1 MRDRQSINI
10 LDITFLLI
18 LLSTILIDKIRSKEA
33 IISTIFAK
41 IKFLLAPSLILVT
54 LAGVIAGG
62 MLSWI
67 GVALLGV
74 GVIVDTILR
83 KQASSSMH
91 KEDGTT
97 KASPTF
103 QNMVMYLMLPVFVLL
118 QLALAWR
125 VYGFMTGVPV
135 EITATWFGLI
145 PVYSGIT
152 SLDLIGAVLST
163 GIFAGIGIIY
173 GHELS
178 HCKGFAFI
186 ISRMTMGLSGSAHFC
201 YAHVYNHHL
210 ELASEDDPATAPR
223 GRTIY
228 GHYPLSYLGQSK
240 FLYNM
245 EKERL
250 SRMGVPF
257 ISWQNRWIR
266 GYMMSVPSAVLF
278 FMAGGWIGIAALA
291 TVWVISN
298 FELEALNYL
307 EHYGL
312 IRVKDQPIDYRHNWD
327 NNTLFTSWFFI
338 EIGRQADHHDRGET
352 HFWELEN
359 VGAPNTGWGYFTI
372 FALALVPP
380 LWHWYM
386 RKRLATWDEK
396 FATAEE
402 KGIANRINKEVGYE
416 GTSFK
421 GDELSFPVEN

>member
-1 MRDRQSINI
+1 MRTKEAIM
-10 LDITFLLI
+10 
-18 LLSTILIDKIRSKEA
+18 STILA
-33 IISTIFAK
+33 N
-41 IKFLLAPSLILVT
+41 IKYLLAPSLILVT
-54 LAGVIAGG
+54 FFGVLAGGL
-62 MLSWI
+62 LSWI

-74 GVIVDTILR
+74 GVVVDTILR
-83 KQASSSMH
+83 KQASSAMH
-91 KEDGTT
+91 KDDGTT
-97 KASPTF
+97 KASPAF
-103 QNMVMYLMLPVFVLL
+103 QNMVMYFMLPVFVLL

-125 VYGFMTGVPV
+125 VNGFMTGVPV
-135 EITATWFGLI
+135 EVTSTWFNLI

-250 SRMGVPF
+250 SRMGVSF

-266 GYMMSVPSAVLF
+266 GYLMAVPTVTLF
-278 FMAGGWIGIAALA
+278 FMAGGWIGMAVLA
-291 TVWVISN
+291 TVWGISN

-327 NNTLFTSWFFI
+327 NSTCFTAWFFI

-359 VGAPNTGWGYFTI
+359 VGCPNTGWGYFVVFFI
-372 FALALVPP
+372 ALVPP
-380 LWHWYM
+380 IWHWYM
-386 RKRLATWDEK
+386 RKRLAAWDTH
-396 FATAEE
+396 FATDEE
-402 KGIANRINKEVGYE
+402 KAIAARINKEVGYE
-416 GTSFK
+416 GTPFS
-421 GDELSFPVEN
+421 GDVLQDAGNVDLGLRSAKK

>member
-1 MRDRQSINI
+1 MQTKEAIM
-10 LDITFLLI
+10 
-18 LLSTILIDKIRSKEA
+18 STILA
-33 IISTIFAK
+33 N
-41 IKFLLAPSLILVT
+41 IKYLLAPSLILVT
-54 LAGVIAGG
+54 FFGVLAGGL
-62 MLSWI
+62 LSWI

-74 GVIVDTILR
+74 GVVVDTVLR
-83 KQASSSMH
+83 RQASSSMH
-91 KEDGTT
+91 KDDGTT

-103 QNMVMYLMLPVFVLL
+103 QNMVMYFMLPVFVLL

-125 VYGFMTGVPV
+125 VNGFMTGVPV
-135 EITATWFGLI
+135 EVVSTWFNLI

-228 GHYPLSYLGQSK
+228 GHYLLSYLGQSK
-240 FLYNM
+240 FVFNM

-250 SRMGVPF
+250 SRMGVSF

-266 GYMMSVPSAVLF
+266 GYLMSIPSAVLF

-312 IRVKDQPIDYRHNWD
+312 VRVKDQPIDYRHNWD

-386 RKRLATWDEK
+386 RKRLATWDAK

-402 KGIANRINKEVGYE
+402 KGISARINKEVGYE

-421 GDELSFPVEN
+421 DDELSFPVEN

>member
-1 MRDRQSINI
+1 MR
-10 LDITFLLI
+10 T
-18 LLSTILIDKIRSKEA
+18 KEA
-33 IISTIFAK
+33 IMSTIFAN
-41 IKFLLAPSLILVT
+41 IMYLLAPSLILVT

-97 KASPTF
+97 KANPTF
-103 QNMVMYLMLPVFVLL
+103 QNLVMYMMLPVFVLL

-228 GHYPLSYLGQSK
+228 GHYLLSYLGQSK
-240 FLYNM
+240 FVFNM

-402 KGIANRINKEVGYE
+402 KGIANRINNEVGYK

>member
-1 MRDRQSINI
+1 M
-10 LDITFLLI
+10 
-18 LLSTILIDKIRSKEA
+18 STILA
-33 IISTIFAK
+33 N
-41 IKFLLAPSLILVT
+41 IKYLLAPSLILVT
-54 LAGVIAGG
+54 FFGVLAGGL
-62 MLSWI
+62 LSWI

-74 GVIVDTILR
+74 GVVVDTILR
-83 KQASSSMH
+83 KQASSAMH
-91 KEDGTT
+91 KDDGTT
-97 KASPTF
+97 KASPAF
-103 QNMVMYLMLPVFVLL
+103 QNMVMYFMLPVFVLL

-125 VYGFMTGVPV
+125 VNGFMTGVPV
-135 EITATWFGLI
+135 EVTSTWFNLI

-228 GHYPLSYLGQSK
+228 GHYLLSYLGQSK
-240 FLYNM
+240 FVFNM

-312 IRVKDQPIDYRHNWD
+312 VRVKDQPIDYRHNWD

-359 VGAPNTGWGYFTI
+359 VGCPNTGWGYFVVFFI
-372 FALALVPP
+372 ALVPP
-380 LWHWYM
+380 IWHWYM
-386 RKRLATWDEK
+386 RKRLAAWDTH
-396 FATAEE
+396 FATDEE
-402 KGIANRINKEVGYE
+402 KAIASRLNKEVGYE
-416 GTSFK
+416 GTPFS
-421 GDELSFPVEN
+421 GDVLQDAGNVDLGLRSAKK

>member
-1 MRDRQSINI
+1 MQTKEAIM
-10 LDITFLLI
+10 
-18 LLSTILIDKIRSKEA
+18 STILA
-33 IISTIFAK
+33 N
-41 IKFLLAPSLILVT
+41 IKYLLAPSLILVT
-54 LAGVIAGG
+54 FFGVLAGGL
-62 MLSWI
+62 LSWI

-74 GVIVDTILR
+74 GVVVDTVLR
-83 KQASSSMH
+83 RQASSSMH
-91 KEDGTT
+91 KDDGTT
-97 KASPTF
+97 KASPAF
-103 QNMVMYLMLPVFVLL
+103 QNMVMYFMLPVFVLL

-125 VYGFMTGVPV
+125 VNGFMTGVPV
-135 EITATWFGLI
+135 EVTSTWFNLI

-228 GHYPLSYLGQSK
+228 GHYLLSYLGQSK
-240 FLYNM
+240 FVFNM

-250 SRMGVPF
+250 SRMGVSF

-266 GYMMSVPSAVLF
+266 GYLMSIPSAVLF

-312 IRVKDQPIDYRHNWD
+312 VRVKDQPIDYRHNWD

-338 EIGRQADHHDRGET
+338 EIGRQADHHYRGET

-386 RKRLATWDEK
+386 RKRLATWDTK
-396 FATAEE
+396 FATDEE
-402 KGIANRINKEVGYE
+402 KSIATRINKEVGYE

-421 GDELSFPVEN
+421 DDELSFPIEN

>member
-1 MRDRQSINI
+1 MR
-10 LDITFLLI
+10 T
-18 LLSTILIDKIRSKEA
+18 KEA
-33 IISTIFAK
+33 IMSTIFAN
-41 IKFLLAPSLILVT
+41 IKYLLAPSLILVT

-103 QNMVMYLMLPVFVLL
+103 QNLVMYMMLPVFVLL

-228 GHYPLSYLGQSK
+228 GHYLLSYLGQSK
-240 FLYNM
+240 FVFNM

-359 VGAPNTGWGYFTI
+359 VGCPNTGWGYFVVFFI
-372 FALALVPP
+372 ALVPP
-380 LWHWYM
+380 IWHWYM
-386 RKRLATWDEK
+386 RKRLAAWDEH
-396 FATAEE
+396 FATDEE
-402 KGIANRINKEVGYE
+402 RAIAARLNKEVGYE
-416 GTSFK
+416 GTHFA
-421 GDELSFPVEN
+421 GDVLQDAGNVDLGLRSAKK

>member
-1 MRDRQSINI
+1 MR
-10 LDITFLLI
+10 T
-18 LLSTILIDKIRSKEA
+18 KEA
-33 IISTIFAK
+33 IMSTIFAN
-41 IKFLLAPSLILVT
+41 IKYLLAPSLILVT

-74 GVIVDTILR
+74 VVIVDTILR

-103 QNMVMYLMLPVFVLL
+103 QNLVMYMMLPVFVLL

-228 GHYPLSYLGQSK
+228 GHYLLSYLGQSK
-240 FLYNM
+240 FVFNM

-402 KGIANRINKEVGYE
+402 KGIANRINNEVGYK